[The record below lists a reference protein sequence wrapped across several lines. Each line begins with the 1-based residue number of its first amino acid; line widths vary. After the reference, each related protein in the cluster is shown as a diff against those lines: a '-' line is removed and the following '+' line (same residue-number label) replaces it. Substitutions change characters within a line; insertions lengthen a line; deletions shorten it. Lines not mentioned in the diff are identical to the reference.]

1 MSKPDADYPGLRIDP
16 EAHAAFMVVSIANRV
31 SASASQAYMRHF
43 GIGVMEWRVVGMLA
57 GRPGVTAKAIGHL
70 SGVDKSSISRATSA
84 LIKRGYVEAHEDA
97 EDNRRALLSL
107 TPAGKAL
114 HDRIIVSS
122 IAREARLLDGF
133 SDEER
138 RVFFDF
144 LKRVAGNI
152 PLVDAQDPAEDDPG
166 ISR

>member
-84 LIKRGYVEAHEDA
+84 LIKRGYVEAREDA
-97 EDNRRALLSL
+97 DDNRRALLSL
-107 TPAGKAL
+107 TAAGKAL
-114 HDRIIVSS
+114 HDRVIISS
-122 IAREARLLDGF
+122 MAREERLLDGF
-133 SDEER
+133 SDQER
-138 RVFFDF
+138 RALFDF

-152 PLVDAQDPAEDDPG
+152 PLVDAQDPAKDDPAIG
-166 ISR
+166 R